1 MNENEFARAALVNL
15 LLRGCHRYQAAT
27 KNLVSGSLKDGLLR
41 LSAARVELAH
51 SIANE
56 GDPISFDESLRPE
69 DDDDAARRATAGR
82 EAIYELVFKVEAELG
97 ETLEDLPAAT
107 VGAEVL
113 ERLRSSLQAANAWIK
128 SEALTLRANWEDSSD
143 GAGFVVHR
151 GRPAGPS
158 STAPQPHTY
167 QVWFGTNRRPMSTG
181 SRTGFGSERDDHIHL
196 GRCEVVIPQ
205 AHRIGSVG
213 SRWWYRIVHGD
224 DRLRLRDVRQMAE
237 ADFWKSV
244 AEKVAKEG
252 KADDAIVFIHGY
264 NVSFE
269 DAAIRAAQIGADLS
283 IPGAMAFFSW
293 PSCGRLLR
301 YPADEARIE
310 ASEAQITQFLID
322 FAERAQARR
331 VHIIAHSMGNRG
343 LLRAVNRI
351 AAAASVGTPKRL
363 GQIILAA
370 PDVDSDIFRQLAGA
384 FARVA
389 TRTTLYVSRGDLAVC
404 GSRLFHSAPRIGFAP
419 PLAIVDGIDTVNVTN
434 IDLTLL
440 GHGYVAESRSVLTDM
455 HQLVTTGAAPESRP
469 MLRRINTADRE
480 FYWEFAA

>member
-1 MNENEFARAALVNL
+1 MSEDEFALATLVDL
-15 LLRGCHRYQAAT
+15 LLRGGRRYQAAA
-27 KNLVSGSLKDGLLR
+27 KNTVSGPLKDGLLR
-41 LSAARVELAH
+41 ISATRIELAH
-51 SIANE
+51 AIARE
-56 GDPISFDESLRPE
+56 GGQVSFDQALRPE
-69 DDDDAARRATAGR
+69 DVDDATRRAAAGR
-82 EAIYELVFKVEAELG
+82 EAVYELVFKVELELQ
-97 ETLEDLPAAT
+97 ETLEDLPIAT
-107 VGAEVL
+107 VGAEL
-113 ERLRSSLQAANAWIK
+113 LDRLRSSTQAANAWIK
-128 SEALTLRANWEDSSD
+128 SETITLRANWQDTSD
-143 GAGFVVHR
+143 GAGYASHR
-151 GRPAGPS
+151 GQPTGPS
-158 STAPQPHTY
+158 STASQPHTY
-167 QVWFGTNRRPMSTG
+167 QVWFGTNRVPTGTG
-181 SRTGFGSERDDHIHL
+181 SRTDFGSERDDRIHL

-213 SRWWYRIVHGD
+213 SRWWFRIVRGD
-224 DRLRLRDVRQMAE
+224 DRLRLREVRKMEE

-244 AEKVAKEG
+244 AEKVAAEG
-252 KADDAIVFIHGY
+252 REDDAIVFIHGY

-310 ASEAQITQFLID
+310 ASEAQITQFLVD
-322 FAERAQARR
+322 FADRSRARR
-331 VHIIAHSMGNRG
+331 IHIIAHSMGNRG

-351 AAAASVGTPKRL
+351 AEAASASTQKPL

-389 TRTTLYVSRGDLAVC
+389 ARTTLYVSRGDLAGC
-404 GSRLFHSAPRIGFAP
+404 GSRFFHSAPRIGFAP

-434 IDLTLL
+434 VDLTLL

-455 HQLVTTGAAPESRP
+455 HQLFTTGAAPTTRP
-469 MLRRINTADRE
+469 MLRRMDTADRE
-480 FYWEFAA
+480 SYWEFAA